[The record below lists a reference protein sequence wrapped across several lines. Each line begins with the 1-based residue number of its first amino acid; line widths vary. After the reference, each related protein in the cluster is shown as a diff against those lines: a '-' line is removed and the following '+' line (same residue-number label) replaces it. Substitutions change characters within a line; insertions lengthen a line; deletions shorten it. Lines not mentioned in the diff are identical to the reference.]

1 LNLDL
6 LAQGDLDPLAAK
18 DLLAGILE
26 ASTENSVVAQDLDG
40 RIVLW
45 NAGARRLYGY
55 SIDDVIGQPSSV
67 LHTEGDVAGGL
78 PIEMRVTALKDGK
91 WDGVV
96 ERVRKDGSRFP
107 ARVVLTPRRDA
118 SGTPVGFLLISK
130 DISDELEMTNRLEA
144 TRAYADALLESAP
157 DAIVIVSGEGT
168 MELVNAQTER
178 LFGYSREELI
188 GRPVELLVPGPYH
201 DRHPSH
207 RNSFFREP
215 RTRPMGAGLELQ
227 GLRRDGT
234 EFPVEISLSPIE
246 TERGTVASASI
257 RDVTDRRRVELEL
270 RETNAELERANKA
283 KDSFLASMSHELRTP
298 LNAII
303 GFTGILLMGMPG
315 PLNAE
320 QEKQLETVQTN
331 GKHLLSIINDLLDL
345 TKIGSGRVDIELEE
359 LACQD
364 VLEDVAASI
373 RPLAEAKGLTLS
385 VVAPE
390 RPLVASS
397 DRRALKQILINLAN
411 NAVKFTDS
419 GEVTLAVAASSP
431 KGDGFARFS
440 VSDTG
445 PGIRADQMDRLF
457 EAFEQ
462 LEPNVSLRADGTGLG
477 LYISRSLA
485 ALIQA
490 ELRCES
496 RPGSGSTFT
505 LDLVGGAGR

>member
-1 LNLDL
+1 
-6 LAQGDLDPLAAK
+6 
-18 DLLAGILE
+18 
-26 ASTENSVVAQDLDG
+26 
-40 RIVLW
+40 
-45 NAGARRLYGY
+45 
-55 SIDDVIGQPSSV
+55 
-67 LHTEGDVAGGL
+67 
-78 PIEMRVTALKDGK
+78 
-91 WDGVV
+91 
-96 ERVRKDGSRFP
+96 
-107 ARVVLTPRRDA
+107 
-118 SGTPVGFLLISK
+118 
-130 DISDELEMTNRLEA
+130 
-144 TRAYADALLESAP
+144 
-157 DAIVIVSGEGT
+157 
-168 MELVNAQTER
+168 
-178 LFGYSREELI
+178 
-188 GRPVELLVPGPYH
+188 
-201 DRHPSH
+201 
-207 RNSFFREP
+207 
-215 RTRPMGAGLELQ
+215 MGAGLDLQ

-246 TERGTVASASI
+246 TKRGTLASASI
-257 RDVTDRRRVELEL
+257 RDVTDRRRFEVEL

-345 TKIGSGRVDIELEE
+345 AKIGSGRVDVELEE
-359 LACQD
+359 LACQE

-431 KGDGFARFS
+431 NGDGFARFS

-445 PGIRADQMDRLF
+445 PGIPADQMDRLF
-457 EAFEQ
+457 KAFEQ

-485 ALIQA
+485 TLIQA
-490 ELRCES
+490 EIRCES